1 MKLRGISA
9 LVLSLTF
16 VLLCVAVPVKVF
28 AHAVL
33 LESRPATGAVVKGP
47 VLPVWLRFNVRVDGS
62 RSRCTLVLPDGN
74 VRPLSLDPQAKP
86 DVLTGKA
93 TELIAGNYKL
103 QWQVLA
109 ADGHITR
116 GELKLKVE

>member
-1 MKLRGISA
+1 MKPRGSSA
-9 LVLSLTF
+9 LALSLTF
-16 VLLCVAVPVKVF
+16 VILCVAIPIKLF

-33 LESRPATGAVVKGP
+33 LESKPVTGAVVKGP
-47 VLPVWLRFNVRVDGS
+47 AVPIWLRFNVRVDGG

-93 TELIAGNYKL
+93 TELIAGDYKL

>member
-1 MKLRGISA
+1 MKPRRSNA
-9 LVLSLTF
+9 F
-16 VLLCVAVPVKVF
+16 VLFVVLVFLCVAVPVRVF

-47 VLPVWLRFNVRVDGS
+47 VLPVWLRFNVRVDGG